1 MSNIVTAVFQD
12 DEQYCRIRNVW
23 QYDYGQVLRIQGLT
37 LPPAVEIHFSLT
49 DTGGESITR
58 VGVTKD
64 NVTDV
69 IIPDSMLENEESDQ
83 NYNIYAYVYLTDFG
97 SGETEYKITISVK
110 ARPKPEAVG
119 GTGETTLENIMS
131 TVNQIAD
138 GKADALDYKNS
149 VLKLMSGEKELSRVI
164 IRNGSG
170 SGADAREIELQK
182 SGTTIQWR
190 YAGDSEWTDL
200 VTLAEITGPAGS
212 PGPQGEKGDTGAKGE
227 QGPAGQKGDPGE
239 PGVQGPKGDPGPKGE
254 PGATGEKGE
263 QGIQGPVGPAGP
275 QGEKGEKGEA
285 GTQGEKGPAGLKGE
299 PGKDGRGITSVT
311 IKTDGHLQIDY
322 NDGTNVD
329 VGKVTGND
337 GLDGTSGVPVR
348 VEKTASDTT
357 VELEPNKLYVFPE
370 MASLTYTLAAP
381 ADTSIA
387 NEYHFVFRSGA
398 TATELVH
405 PANVSV
411 PDNFTVEKN
420 KVYEISILEGCM
432 AYQSWAV
439 TI

>member
-69 IIPDSMLENEESDQ
+69 IIPDSLLENEESDQ
-83 NYNIYAYVYLTDFG
+83 NYNIYAFVFLTDTN
-97 SGETEYKITISVK
+97 SGNTEYRIKIPVK
-110 ARPKPEAVG
+110 ARPKPEAIG

-131 TVNQIAD
+131 AVNQIAD
-138 GKADALDYKNS
+138 GKADNLDYKNS
-149 VLKLMSGEKELSRVI
+149 VLRLLSGETELSRVI
-164 IRNGSG
+164 IRGGSG
-170 SGADAREIELQK
+170 GGADAREIELQK
-182 SGTTIQWR
+182 SATAIQWR
-190 YAGDSEWTDL
+190 YTGDETWNDL
-200 VTLAEITGPAGS
+200 VALAEITGA
-212 PGPQGEKGDTGAKGE
+212 QGE
-227 QGPAGQKGDPGE
+227 QGI
-239 PGVQGPKGDPGPKGE
+239 PGPKGE
-254 PGATGEKGE
+254 PGVTGAQGIQGIQGPAGPAGPQGEPGPKGEQGEKGE
-263 QGIQGPVGPAGP
+263 QGIQGLQGPTGP
-275 QGEKGEKGEA
+275 QGEPGIQGEKGEA
-285 GTQGEKGPAGLKGE
+285 GAQGEQGPAGE

-322 NDGTNVD
+322 SDGTEVD
-329 VGKVTGND
+329 VGKLTGND

-348 VEKTASDTT
+348 IEKTSSDTT
-357 VELEPNKLYVFPE
+357 AELDPNKLYIFPE
-370 MASLTYTLAAP
+370 MSSLTYTLATP
-381 ADTSIA
+381 SETSIA
-387 NEYHFVFRSGA
+387 SEYHFIFQSGA

-411 PDNFTVEKN
+411 PDGFAVEKN
-420 KVYEISILEGCM
+420 KVYEISILEGCL

-439 TI
+439 S

>member
-275 QGEKGEKGEA
+275 QGEKGEKGE
-285 GTQGEKGPAGLKGE
+285 

-381 ADTSIA
+381 ADTSVA
-387 NEYHFVFRSGA
+387 NEYHFVFQSA

-405 PANVSV
+405 PTGVNTG
-411 PDNFTVEKN
+411 NFTVDAN
-420 KVYEISILEGCM
+420 KVYEVSILDGLLTS
-432 AYQSWAV
+432 QNWNVS
-439 TI
+439 